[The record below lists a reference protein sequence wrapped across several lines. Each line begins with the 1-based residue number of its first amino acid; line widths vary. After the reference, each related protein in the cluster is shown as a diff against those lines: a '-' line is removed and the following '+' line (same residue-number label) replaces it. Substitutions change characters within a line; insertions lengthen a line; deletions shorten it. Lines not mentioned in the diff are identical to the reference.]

1 MNDERDSQLSAMFDG
16 ELPGAECELLARRLS
31 RDEALRAQWSRYSMI
46 GAAIRAERGV
56 ALDDRLALRV
66 RSAILQEV
74 TYGESGGEA
83 VAGVRVAAAATRS
96 VSSAASA
103 ERWARF
109 ARPVFGAGIA
119 ASVAVMS
126 LVWMRGQEDPQGL
139 LAAAPAA
146 ETISMAPDSIGAL
159 SAANDAP
166 AAAPSFTEALATNG
180 EPERYSTPA
189 PSAQGTFAPPARLAS
204 YVVAHSEYSGPLSRR
219 MALLGL
225 VAGEGADQIVVDDAS
240 ADTGAATRAGDAR

>member
-66 RSAILQEV
+66 RSAVLQEV
-74 TYGESGGEA
+74 TYGESGGDA
-83 VAGVRVAAAATRS
+83 VAGVRVAATTTRS
-96 VSSAASA
+96 VSSAGSA

-126 LVWMRGQEDPQGL
+126 LVWLRSQEDPQVL
-139 LAAAPAA
+139 LAAAPAI

-166 AAAPSFTEALATNG
+166 VASSFTEALATNG

-189 PSAQGTFAPPARLAS
+189 PSAQSTFAPPARLAS

-225 VAGEGADQIVVDDAS
+225 VGSDGDQVVIEDAAADA
-240 ADTGAATRAGDAR
+240 GAATRAGDAR